1 MQLKLPLWLFYKPS
15 FKNILCLISIVNN
28 VSISEAQQM
37 AITEGKT
44 QATSKTQKSN
54 SFLQKILNYIF
65 NYYKIYWV
73 ELLLCLCQYKTKL
86 TLKS

>member
-1 MQLKLPLWLFYKPS
+1 MFYKPS
-15 FKNILCLISIVNN
+15 FENILWLISIVNN

-65 NYYKIYWV
+65 NYHKIFWV